1 MSETNGMAVS
11 VGILAGVSVLV
22 TAWIGMPTWLLFLA
36 WLTYFF
42 CGGGVA
48 GLRLQLATNLFGV
61 LIGII
66 ALGVVALVSAPLWA
80 VAVIVV
86 LAAFTIAQ
94 SGRLSALAQTPGG
107 FQGFAMIA
115 ATVEVSGKTVLE
127 PSLANPI
134 IMAVGA
140 VLLASVFA
148 VASELGGK
156 ALSGRAL
163 TLRSPVIDTP
173 AVDEA

>member
-1 MSETNGMAVS
+1 
-11 VGILAGVSVLV
+11 
-22 TAWIGMPTWLLFLA
+22 
-36 WLTYFF
+36 
-42 CGGGVA
+42 
-48 GLRLQLATNLFGV
+48 
-61 LIGII
+61 
-66 ALGVVALVSAPLWA
+66 
-80 VAVIVV
+80 VIVV

-115 ATVEVSGKTVLE
+115 AAVEVSGKSVLE